1 MMLNGKK
8 ALVTGASSGIGRSI
22 AQRFLA
28 EECEVWGLGTKKPAD
43 LTEWIEKSG
52 GNPHWISADLGKLDG
67 VEAVIEAAQ
76 KESGGFDVLVNNAG
90 LTRDGLSFGTK

>member
-1 MMLNGKK
+1 MILNSKK
-8 ALVTGASSGIGRSI
+8 ALVTGASRGIGRSI

-28 EECEVWGLGTKKPAD
+28 EGCEVWGLVTKEPAD

-90 LTRDGLSFGTK
+90 FTRDGLSFGTK